1 MGDTFREST
10 STDGFKAM
18 SQQPQPQ
25 EVTQLLRASVQGN
38 ASATAKLLELT
49 YNALRGEAVRLFED
63 ERKSHTLQ
71 PTALVHESFLR
82 LVGQQDIEWQ
92 SRGHFV
98 GVAATM
104 MRRILT
110 DYARSRKSQKRGG
123 GWKKL
128 AEMDE
133 RRLSLSSDDDVLSIH
148 EALEKLE
155 QVDPRQAKI
164 VELRFF
170 GGMTN
175 QEAADALGVSL
186 RTVEADW
193 SFAKA
198 WLRRELSE

>member
-1 MGDTFREST
+1 
-10 STDGFKAM
+10 M
-18 SQQPQPQ
+18 SSQS
-25 EVTQLLRASVQGN
+25 EDVTQLLKASVQGN
-38 ASATAKLLELT
+38 ASATARLLELT
-49 YNALRGEAVRLFED
+49 YNSLRGEAARLFAD
-63 ERKSHTLQ
+63 ERQNHTLQ

-82 LVGQQDIEWQ
+82 LIGQQDVEWQ

-110 DYARSRKSQKRGG
+110 DHARSRKSLKRGG

-133 RRLSLSSDDDVLSIH
+133 RQLSLSSDDDILSIH

-170 GGMTN
+170 GGLTN
-175 QEAADALGVSL
+175 TEVAEALGVSL

-193 SFAKA
+193 TFAKA